1 MNVYLAI
8 PLIPTLLQFIFIF
21 KAPNNLLLNHF
32 DESTMC
38 FCRLRSCI
46 LWQKFTEMTL
56 SLSVYSVNDF
66 LWVKCSCH
74 TLLAH
79 SEQDKCY
86 LVASVKAVL
95 DLPLTLLVFLLFT
108 CLSDTRMNS
117 LPSDICFKHFTLT
130 KKLSESIFKQNAVLS
145 TLYYILHITIFTVE
159 NKAQASDW
167 DVNLYQCEWGFIE
180 YY

>member
-1 MNVYLAI
+1 MLSKSDTQQGFFTSPVEIIQTGVCAQVSSVGSWVFQYSVGFLNECLCTVAI

-21 KAPNNLLLNHF
+21 KVPKNLLLNHF

-56 SLSVYSVNDF
+56 SLSVYSVNDL

-79 SEQDKCY
+79 SEQDKRH

-108 CLSDTRMNS
+108 CLSDTRN
-117 LPSDICFKHFTLT
+117 
-130 KKLSESIFKQNAVLS
+130 
-145 TLYYILHITIFTVE
+145 
-159 NKAQASDW
+159 
-167 DVNLYQCEWGFIE
+167 
-180 YY
+180 